1 MSKENTN
8 QFSFD
13 EVCGERKSTIP
24 TQKAWVLSNVL
35 GRSLREV
42 DVNIG
47 ESGDNEEGEAECWV
61 GKGHGELDTELVMGM
76 LLQKG
81 VRSLETYTLEMD

>member
-1 MSKENTN
+1 MKR
-8 QFSFD
+8 
-13 EVCGERKSTIP
+13 ERRN
-24 TQKAWVLSNVL
+24 AGW
-35 GRSLREV
+35 
-42 DVNIG
+42 
-47 ESGDNEEGEAECWV
+47 

>member
-1 MSKENTN
+1 M
-8 QFSFD
+8 
-13 EVCGERKSTIP
+13 
-24 TQKAWVLSNVL
+24 
-35 GRSLREV
+35 
-42 DVNIG
+42 NIG

-61 GKGHGELDTELVMGM
+61 DKGHGELDTELVMGM